1 MTENKLKAPGRC
13 DPAKW
18 QRLVG
23 IMATLRSPEGCP
35 WDKAQDHE
43 SLKRYFLEEVYE
55 VLDAIDR
62 GSDESLCDEL
72 GDALLQVVFHA
83 QLAAERGSFTVDDVL
98 DAICDKMV
106 RRHPHIFGAAET
118 HDPDQVLSMWEAIKA
133 RERKDSRTE
142 KRGLMDVNDNLPALM
157 MAQKVQDKA
166 HRVGFD
172 WADREGSWSKL
183 AEETAELR
191 AATDREEALD
201 ELGDMIFAAVN
212 LARFYD
218 IDAEQALRHTNRKFI
233 SRFNYIEESLDRQ
246 GLTWESCDTSRLEEL
261 WRQAKEKEKNNAPG

>member
-43 SLKRYFLEEVYE
+43 SLKRYFLEEVYAG
-55 VLDAIDR
+55 LDAIDR

-83 QLAAERGSFTVDDVL
+83 QLAAERGSFTIDDVL
-98 DAICDKMV
+98 DSICDKMV
-106 RRHPHIFGAAET
+106 RRHPHIFGEASAD
-118 HDPDQVLSMWEAIKA
+118 DPDQVLSMWEALKA
-133 RERKDSRTE
+133 RERKDSRAE

-172 WADREGSWSKL
+172 WADREGSWRKL

-191 AATDREEALD
+191 AATDKEEALD

>member
-1 MTENKLKAPGRC
+1 MTEDKLKAPGRC

-18 QRLVG
+18 QRLVE
-23 IMATLRSPEGCP
+23 IMATLRSPDGCP
-35 WDKAQDHE
+35 WDKAQDHQ

-83 QLAAERGSFTVDDVL
+83 QLASERGSFTIDDVL

-106 RRHPHIFGAAET
+106 RRHPHIFGEAEA

-133 RERKDSRTE
+133 RERKDSRAE

-172 WADREGSWSKL
+172 WADREGSWRKL

-191 AATDREEALD
+191 AAKDREEALD

-233 SRFNYIEESLDRQ
+233 SRFNFIEESLDRQ
-246 GLTWESCDTSRLEEL
+246 GLTWENCDTSRLEEL

>member
-1 MTENKLKAPGRC
+1 MTEDKPKAPGRC

-18 QRLVG
+18 QRLVD
-23 IMATLRSPEGCP
+23 IMATLRSPDGCP
-35 WDKAQDHE
+35 WDKAQDHQ

-83 QLAAERGSFTVDDVL
+83 QLASERGSFTIDDVL

-106 RRHPHIFGAAET
+106 RRHPHIFGEAEA

-133 RERKDSRTE
+133 RERKDSRAE

-172 WADREGSWSKL
+172 WADREGSWRKL

-191 AATDREEALD
+191 AAKDREEALD

-233 SRFNYIEESLDRQ
+233 SRFNFIEESLDRQ
-246 GLTWESCDTSRLEEL
+246 GLTWENCDTSRLEEL

>member
-1 MTENKLKAPGRC
+1 MTEDKLKAPGRC

-18 QRLVG
+18 QRLVD
-23 IMATLRSPEGCP
+23 IMATLRSPDGCP
-35 WDKAQDHE
+35 WDKAQDHQ

-83 QLAAERGSFTVDDVL
+83 QLASERGSFTIDDVL

-106 RRHPHIFGAAET
+106 RRHPHIFGEAEA

-133 RERKDSRTE
+133 RERKDSRAE

-172 WADREGSWSKL
+172 WADREGSWRKL

-191 AATDREEALD
+191 AAKDREEALD

-246 GLTWESCDTSRLEEL
+246 GLTWENCDTSRLEEL

>member
-1 MTENKLKAPGRC
+1 MTTDNIKAPGQC

-18 QRLVG
+18 QRLVE
-23 IMATLRSPEGCP
+23 IMATLRSPDGCP

-83 QLAAERGSFTVDDVL
+83 QLAAERGSFTIDDVL

-106 RRHPHIFGAAET
+106 RRHPHIFGAAEA
-118 HDPDQVLSMWEAIKA
+118 HDPDQVLTMWEAIKA
-133 RERKDSRTE
+133 GERKDSRAK

-157 MAQKVQDKA
+157 MAQKIQDKA

-172 WADREGSWSKL
+172 WADREGSWRKL

-191 AATDREEALD
+191 AASDREEALD

-212 LARFYD
+212 LARYYD

-233 SRFNYIEESLDRQ
+233 SRFNYIEQSLDRQ
-246 GLTWESCDTSRLEEL
+246 GLTWDNCSVSLLREL
-261 WRQAKEKEKNNAPG
+261 WMLAKEEEKSNAPG

>member
-1 MTENKLKAPGRC
+1 MTEEKFKAPGRC

-18 QRLVG
+18 QRLVE
-23 IMATLRSPEGCP
+23 IMATLRSPDGCP

-83 QLAAERGSFTVDDVL
+83 QLASERGSFTIDDVL

-106 RRHPHIFGAAET
+106 RRHPHIFGAAEA

-133 RERKDSRTE
+133 RERKDSRAE
-142 KRGLMDVNDNLPALM
+142 KRGLMDINDNLPALM

-172 WADREGSWSKL
+172 WADREGSWRKL

-191 AATDREEALD
+191 AAKDREEALD

-233 SRFNYIEESLDRQ
+233 SRFNYIEESMDRE
-246 GLTWESCDTSRLEEL
+246 GLSWENCDTSRLEEL

>member
-83 QLAAERGSFTVDDVL
+83 QLAAERGSFTIDDVL

-106 RRHPHIFGAAET
+106 RRHPHIFGEAEA

-133 RERKDSRTE
+133 RERKDSRAE

-172 WADREGSWSKL
+172 WADREGSWRKL

-191 AATDREEALD
+191 AATDKEEALD

>member
-83 QLAAERGSFTVDDVL
+83 QLAAERGSFTIDDVL
-98 DAICDKMV
+98 DSICDKMV
-106 RRHPHIFGAAET
+106 RRHPHIFGEAEA

-133 RERKDSRTE
+133 RERKDSRAE
-142 KRGLMDVNDNLPALM
+142 KRGLMDINDNLPALM

-172 WADREGSWSKL
+172 WADREGSWRKL

-191 AATDREEALD
+191 AATDKEEALD

-246 GLTWESCDTSRLEEL
+246 GLTWENCDTSRLEEL

>member
-83 QLAAERGSFTVDDVL
+83 QLAAERGSFTIDDVL
-98 DAICDKMV
+98 DSICDKMV
-106 RRHPHIFGAAET
+106 RRHPHIFGEAEA

-133 RERKDSRTE
+133 RERKDSRAE

-172 WADREGSWSKL
+172 WADREGSWRKL

-191 AATDREEALD
+191 SATDREEALD

-246 GLTWESCDTSRLEEL
+246 GLTWENCDTSRLEEL

>member
-1 MTENKLKAPGRC
+1 MTEDKLKAPGRC

-18 QRLVG
+18 QRLVAL
-23 IMATLRSPEGCP
+23 MATLRSPDGCP
-35 WDKAQDHE
+35 WDKAQDHQ

-83 QLAAERGSFTVDDVL
+83 QLASERGSFTIDDVL

-106 RRHPHIFGAAET
+106 RRHPHIFGEAEA

-133 RERKDSRTE
+133 RERKDSRAE

-172 WADREGSWSKL
+172 WADREGSWRKL

-191 AATDREEALD
+191 AAKDREEALD

-246 GLTWESCDTSRLEEL
+246 GLTWENCDTSRLEEL